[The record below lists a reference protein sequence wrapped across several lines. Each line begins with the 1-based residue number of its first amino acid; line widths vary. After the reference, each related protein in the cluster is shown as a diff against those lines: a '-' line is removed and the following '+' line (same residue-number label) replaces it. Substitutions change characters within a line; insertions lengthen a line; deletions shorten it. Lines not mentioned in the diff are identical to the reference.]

1 MAEFGLIIA
10 KGAQNVDRLKEQL
23 DRLPI
28 VARTSIDI
36 FFDQLADTDKRIEQL
51 AGEIKETHEQN
62 ETSQRLATIPGVGM
76 LSATVIATT
85 TPDVS
90 NFGPQETMRLGS
102 VSPPNR
108 IRPAASRRSA
118 LSRRWETA
126 ISDDCC
132 ISAPWRRSWSDGGA
146 GWDRTGCRIS

>member
-1 MAEFGLIIA
+1 LSDSAQIGNAIRGHMAEFGLIIA

-108 IRPAASRRSA
+108 ICWFPRGIEPP
-118 LSRRWETA
+118 LSMVV
-126 ISDDCC
+126 
-132 ISAPWRRSWSDGGA
+132 
-146 GWDRTGCRIS
+146 